1 MRKTKEETERTRE
14 SIINAA
20 EHLFISK
27 GYENV
32 SLEDIAAEVDLTRGA
47 VHWHFKNKKGVLLAI
62 RERIEMP
69 LETLENFLADQING
83 DPLEELGKTVRKALE
98 EYQYNTRLR
107 ELTKIILHFEY
118 NAANEK
124 LGKNSSE
131 QRARKVVTE
140 VLTIAQQRSAFHVP
154 WTPESGALAFTG
166 LFAGILSEWVR
177 EDTEFEL
184 IPDAEKV
191 LTSILDIWGAQL
203 SEINKQSG

>member
-1 MRKTKEETERTRE
+1 MRKTKEETAQTRE

-20 EHLFISK
+20 ENLFIEK
-27 GYENV
+27 GYEGV
-32 SLEDIAAEVDLTRGA
+32 SLEDIAAEVHLTRGA

-69 LETLENFLADQING
+69 LETLENFLADQSEE
-83 DPLEELGKTVRKALE
+83 DPLEALGHTVKKALE
-98 EYQYNTRLR
+98 EYQYNSRLR
-107 ELTKIILHFEY
+107 KLTKIILHFEY
-118 NAANEK
+118 NTENEK
-124 LGKNSSE
+124 LGKKSSE

-140 VLTIAQQRSAFHVP
+140 VLRIAQKRSAFQVP

-166 LFAGILSEWVR
+166 LFAGVLSEWVR

-203 SEINKQSG
+203 SELNKHSG